1 MTQNIFTCNC
11 CTSSLLAFFAT
22 GKKNHKTSQDNNKT
36 THKTSTR
43 LYCRRGLYKIEISTL
58 FCLKM
63 EPCII
68 VHGGSRTILGD
79 EKKEKHR
86 KGVQLAARKGH
97 EVLLKV
103 GFNLLALV
111 VLKIKD

>member
-1 MTQNIFTCNC
+1 MTQNTFTCNC
-11 CTSSLLAFFAT
+11 CTSSLLAFFCHRQ
-22 GKKNHKTSQDNNKT
+22 KESQDNNET

-43 LYCRRGLYKIEISTL
+43 LYCRTGLYKIEISTL

-103 GFNLLALV
+103 GFNVLAFF

>member
-11 CTSSLLAFFAT
+11 CTSKLLAFFAT
-22 GKKNHKTSQDNNKT
+22 GKESQDDNKT

-43 LYCRRGLYKIEISTL
+43 LYCGTGLYKIGISTL

-86 KGVQLAARKGH
+86 EGVQLAARKGH

-103 GFNLLALV
+103 G
-111 VLKIKD
+111 LKNVKLWSY

>member
-1 MTQNIFTCNC
+1 MPP
-11 CTSSLLAFFAT
+11 A
-22 GKKNHKTSQDNNKT
+22 KKSHKTT
-36 THKTSTR
+36 TRQLTR
-43 LYCRRGLYKIEISTL
+43 HPRGYYCRRGLYKIEISTL

-103 GFNLLALV
+103 GFNVLAFF

>member
-1 MTQNIFTCNC
+1 M
-11 CTSSLLAFFAT
+11 SGS
-22 GKKNHKTSQDNNKT
+22 
-36 THKTSTR
+36 
-43 LYCRRGLYKIEISTL
+43 YKIEISTL

-103 GFNLLALV
+103 GFNVLALV

>member
-1 MTQNIFTCNC
+1 
-11 CTSSLLAFFAT
+11 
-22 GKKNHKTSQDNNKT
+22 
-36 THKTSTR
+36 
-43 LYCRRGLYKIEISTL
+43 
-58 FCLKM
+58 M

-97 EVLLKV
+97 EILLKV
-103 GFNLLALV
+103 GFNVLAFF

>member
-1 MTQNIFTCNC
+1 MPPAKRVTRQQQDN
-11 CTSSLLAFFAT
+11 
-22 GKKNHKTSQDNNKT
+22 SQDIHEART
-36 THKTSTR
+36 
-43 LYCRRGLYKIEISTL
+43 GLYKIEISTL

-103 GFNLLALV
+103 GFNVLALV

>member
-1 MTQNIFTCNC
+1 
-11 CTSSLLAFFAT
+11 
-22 GKKNHKTSQDNNKT
+22 
-36 THKTSTR
+36 
-43 LYCRRGLYKIEISTL
+43 
-58 FCLKM
+58 M

-103 GFNLLALV
+103 GFNVLAFF
-111 VLKIKD
+111 VLKLKTKLEQLISTYRARLNPGWILDLDFPGLDLVEIVVSLSRRDW

>member
-1 MTQNIFTCNC
+1 MNQNIFTCNC

-22 GKKNHKTSQDNNKT
+22 GKKNHKTS
-36 THKTSTR
+36 TR
-43 LYCRRGLYKIEISTL
+43 LYCRTGLYKIEISTL

-103 GFNLLALV
+103 GFNVLALV

>member
-1 MTQNIFTCNC
+1 
-11 CTSSLLAFFAT
+11 
-22 GKKNHKTSQDNNKT
+22 
-36 THKTSTR
+36 
-43 LYCRRGLYKIEISTL
+43 
-58 FCLKM
+58 M

-103 GFNLLALV
+103 GFNVLALV
-111 VLKIKD
+111 VLKIKY